1 MKEKDLGVIMSSDL
15 KPSAQCVAAAN
26 KGMSALRQATRTFK
40 HINIDSFKILYKT
53 YIRPNLEFCISAW
66 CPYMS
71 KDIDVME
78 KVQRRATR
86 MVPELKHLKYEDRL
100 KKLEIY
106 HLSARRLRGDLI
118 ETYKLLNNFTDVP
131 FERFF
136 KKSSY
141 LSTRCANSC
150 KLEKPSFTKGLQC
163 RVNFFSYRV
172 INAWNKLPE
181 YPVRNRLRE

>member
-1 MKEKDLGVIMSSDL
+1 MLIDIFDL
-15 KPSAQCVAAAN
+15 N
-26 KGMSALRQATRTFK
+26 KKNKKSHDFFK
-40 HINIDSFKILYKT
+40 KVMIFASPGKSTDAGNLYGS
-53 YIRPNLEFCISAW
+53 RGS
-66 CPYMS
+66 
-71 KDIDVME
+71 
-78 KVQRRATR
+78 
-86 MVPELKHLKYEDRL
+86 ELKHLKYEDRL

-136 KKSSY
+136 RKSSY

-181 YPVRNRLRE
+181 HVISSKSVNAFKSNLDRYWCKIRYGFSQA

>member
-1 MKEKDLGVIMSSDL
+1 
-15 KPSAQCVAAAN
+15 
-26 KGMSALRQATRTFK
+26 
-40 HINIDSFKILYKT
+40 
-53 YIRPNLEFCISAW
+53 
-66 CPYMS
+66 MS

-136 KKSSY
+136 RKSSY

-181 YPVRNRLRE
+181 YVISSKSVNAFKSNLDRYWCKIRYGFSQA